1 MTAGETP
8 RALIVYDNFFN
19 RDLCALVLQRTGYAV
34 QQAENGQDALDLL
47 RREAFDLLLLDLAM
61 PVKDGITVMHELKQ
75 DKAAER
81 MYVII
86 MTANPHM
93 LFHEDT
99 DVDYTLCKPMDIVA
113 FEQLVLR
120 LKSQPKCPV

>member
-8 RALIVYDNFFN
+8 RALIVDDNFFN

-34 QQAENGQDALDLL
+34 QQAENGQEALNLL
-47 RREAFDLLLLDLAM
+47 RQEAFDLLLLDLAM
-61 PVKDGITVMHELKQ
+61 PVKDGITVMHELHQEKV
-75 DKAAER
+75 AER
-81 MYVII
+81 MYVVI

-93 LFHEDT
+93 LFHEDL

-113 FEQLVLR
+113 FEKLAQR
-120 LKSQPKCPV
+120 LMSQPKQPS